1 MTVTRSREPGAVT
14 PAREV
19 FFTQAVKT
27 AREVFFTDTDTD
39 TGMAP
44 DPEILFYRKF
54 VVRSLRR
61 EVLERHQE
69 IFG

>member
-1 MTVTRSREPGAVT
+1 M
-14 PAREV
+14 
-19 FFTQAVKT
+19 FVKT
-27 AREVFFTDTDTD
+27 AREVFFTDTDTGM
-39 TGMAP
+39 GMA
-44 DPEILFYRKF
+44 PEILFYRKF

>member
-1 MTVTRSREPGAVT
+1 MTVTRGREPGAVT
-14 PAREV
+14 PARV
-19 FFTQAVKT
+19 FTQAVKT